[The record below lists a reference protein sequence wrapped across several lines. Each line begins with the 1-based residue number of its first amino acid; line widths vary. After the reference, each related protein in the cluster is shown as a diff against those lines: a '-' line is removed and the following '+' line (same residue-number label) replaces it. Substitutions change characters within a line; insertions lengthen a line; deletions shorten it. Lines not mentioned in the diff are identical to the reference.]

1 MKPHPEK
8 ASAFPFIA
16 IAAMAE
22 NRVIGKAGSI
32 PWHLPEDF
40 RWFRKMTTGKIIIM
54 GRKTFESI
62 GTPLPGRTTWVL
74 TRQPIQVPGIEVF
87 HSLAELIA
95 RIPHNPA
102 SQPVICGGAE
112 IYQQTLHLCSDI
124 YLTIVNTTI
133 PEGDTFFPE
142 INESFKSAEIIMDRS
157 DFRVVHFK
165 NRLYSD

>member
-1 MKPHPEK
+1 
-8 ASAFPFIA
+8 
-16 IAAMAE
+16 
-22 NRVIGKAGSI
+22 
-32 PWHLPEDF
+32 
-40 RWFRKMTTGKIIIM
+40 M

-95 RIPHNPA
+95 RIPDNPA

-133 PEGDTFFPE
+133 PGGDTFFPD